1 MKRSFIFAGVVCA
14 AGLTF
19 AQAEPGAATPTASA
33 SSASSTAATPVQ
45 PAAKVSIADNDLPGT
60 TAGTITEGLY
70 PDAATAC
77 TNFLQ
82 KKKWRE
88 GVCLKNDGSPFIVV
102 VGTASISGNLDDDYT
117 QNRVLAFGEAMAVAK
132 GQVAKFLNTT
142 IETSSVRRISKPDRN
157 SPPEEVLAWEIA
169 NAPKDSPLARLYQD
183 FQEDLAAE
191 LAKQDVDMAAARAAG
206 GEAAAKAEKK
216 AIQITQSKVFQ
227 ERAEA
232 AANAVVSGLQ
242 AYTSFEV
249 LNENGQGSVG
259 VVAIWSPK
267 LSYYA
272 SAFVN
277 RNLPIKLGKAK
288 SPIEDRIEKDPQK
301 LLSMYGVTAMVNER
315 GEQVLV
321 SYNQAVPLDDTD
333 MDDVNSAY
341 EEAQFYA
348 EAQIRDFAGE
358 AIKASEKGSRGVARI
373 ATKGLGKYTRT
384 ENNYERTI
392 ETRAEAMTVRGMARL
407 RPWKTVHPY
416 TGRVVCGAIVTWSPS
431 AAKFADQAK
440 SYLDDVAAPAAE
452 GQSDYNEPLA
462 PNANAFGED
471 LNPNARQN
479 EAGKNASE
487 GLKPT
492 AGQEHVNQFY
502 GGGAEGDDD
511 AF

>member
-14 AGLTF
+14 AGLMF
-19 AQAEPGAATPTASA
+19 AQAEPGSVMQASA
-33 SSASSTAATPVQ
+33 SSGAATPAQ
-45 PAAKVSIADNDLPGT
+45 PTDKVSITEDDLPGIT
-60 TAGTITEGLY
+60 TGQISEGLY

-77 TNFLQ
+77 SDFLQ

-88 GVCLKNDGSPFIVV
+88 GVCLKNDGSPFVV
-102 VGTASISGNLDDDYT
+102 VIGATGISGDCDDEDYT
-117 QNRVLAFGEAMAVAK
+117 QNRVIAFGEAMAVAK
-132 GQVAKFLNTT
+132 GAVAKFLNTT
-142 IETSSVRRISKPDRN
+142 IGTASVRQISKPDRN
-157 SPPEEVLAWEIA
+157 APPEEVLAWEIA

-191 LAKQDVDMAAARAAG
+191 LAKQDVDLAAARAAG
-206 GEAAAKAEKK
+206 GEAAAKAEQKV
-216 AIQITQSKVFQ
+216 IQITQSKVFQ

-249 LNENGQGSVG
+249 LNKDGQGTVG

-277 RNLPIKLGKAK
+277 RDLPIELGKAK
-288 SPIEDRIEKDPQK
+288 SPIEDRIETDPEK

-321 SYNQAVPLDDTD
+321 SYSQAVPIDDTD
-333 MDDVNSAY
+333 MDDVMSAY
-341 EEAQFYA
+341 EEAQYYA
-348 EAQIRDFAGE
+348 EAQIRNFAGE
-358 AIKASEKGSRGVARI
+358 AIEATESGSRSVAKI

-384 ENNYERTI
+384 ESNYKRTI
-392 ETRAEAMTVRGMARL
+392 KTRAEAMTVRGMARL
-407 RPWKTVHPY
+407 KPWKTVHPY

-431 AAKFADQAK
+431 NAKFADQAK
-440 SYLDDVAAPAAE
+440 SYLDAVATPAAE
-452 GQSDYNEPLA
+452 GKSDYNTPLA

-471 LNPNARQN
+471 LNPNARRN
-479 EAGKNASE
+479 EAGTKELE
-487 GLKPT
+487 GLKQSED
-492 AGQEHVNQFY
+492 QERVNQFY
-502 GGGAEGDDD
+502 GGGIEGDDD